1 VNKIGING
9 IIENAGLAM
18 VSLTGVPAH
27 LDAADQVFAALA
39 QRGINTECIIQ
50 SLGSHGQS
58 DITFCVA
65 RLDLEP
71 TLALAETLC
80 ARLGAAAVQHVPRV
94 AMVGIFGP
102 DFRETPG
109 VAATMFH
116 ALTVAGVAI
125 LAITTSI
132 STVSCVMAA
141 DQLGDAVAAIEEA
154 FELP

>member
-1 VNKIGING
+1 MGKISING

-27 LDAADQVFAALA
+27 LDAAAQVFAALA
-39 QRGINTECIIQ
+39 QRGINSECIIQ
-50 SLGSHGQS
+50 STDSQGQS

-71 TLALAETLC
+71 ALTLAESLR
-80 ARLGAAAVQHVPRV
+80 ARLGAAAVRHVPRV

-116 ALTVAGVAI
+116 TLTAAGVAI

-132 STVSCVMAA
+132 STVSCVVAA
-141 DQLGDAVAAIEEA
+141 DQLGNAVAAIEES
-154 FELP
+154 FKLP